1 MKLQEF
7 YQNGFYFL
15 IGLIFGALVSFGI
28 FYQPAKVQIV
38 YKQPFLKDTII
49 IDSTK
54 TQSIIFNPSQ
64 TVPNKSL
71 TFKNNKSDS
80 IWKPKIEP
88 KITSKHYA
96 SLKDSI
102 LFQELVKQGIKHPEI
117 VLAQAKLETG
127 FYTSNLCK
135 KHNNLFGL
143 RHKRGYYKFNTWQES
158 VTAYKEYVQYK
169 YTHGDYFQF
178 LRKIGYASD
187 PYYVQR
193 VKSLL

>member
-28 FYQPAKVQIV
+28 FYKPAKVQII
-38 YKQPFLKDTII
+38 YKQSSLKDTINV
-49 IDSTK
+49 DSAK
-54 TQSIIFNPSQ
+54 TQSMIFNHSQ
-64 TVPNKSL
+64 TNFNKSL
-71 TFKNNKSDS
+71 TSKNNKYDS
-80 IWKPKIEP
+80 IWKPKIES
-88 KITSKHYA
+88 KTTSTHYT

-102 LFQELVKQGIKHPEI
+102 LFQELINQGIKYPEI

-143 RHKRGYYKFNTWQES
+143 KHKRGYYKFNTWQES

-169 YTHGDYFQF
+169 YTNGDYFQF
-178 LRKIGYASD
+178 LKKIGYASD

>member
-1 MKLQEF
+1 MKSQEF

-28 FYQPAKVQIV
+28 FYKPAQVQII
-38 YKQPFLKDTII
+38 YKQSSLKDTINV
-49 IDSTK
+49 DSAK
-54 TQSIIFNPSQ
+54 TQSIIFNRSQ
-64 TVPNKSL
+64 ATFNKSL
-71 TFKNNKSDS
+71 TSKNNKYDS
-80 IWKPKIEP
+80 IWKPKVES
-88 KITSKHYA
+88 SKQFT

-102 LFQELVKQGIKHPEI
+102 LFQELINQGIKYPEI

-143 RHKRGYYKFNTWQES
+143 KHKRGYYKFNTWQES

-169 YTHGDYFQF
+169 YTNGDYFQF
-178 LRKIGYASD
+178 LKKIGYASD